1 MGAAKTVSA
10 TANTAAPAIASRPLT
25 GDPPGCIAGAAV
37 TVRSDA
43 LTRAVEAIFR
53 AAGSGAHEAGRVAA
67 QLVGANLSGHDS
79 HGVGMVPRYIEVW
92 RAGDLPLNRR
102 PETVL
107 ASGPLRVLDAGGGL
121 GQVAGDDAMQTA
133 IAVAREHGV
142 ALVGLRDS
150 HHLGRI
156 GHWAEQGVAAGLVTL
171 HFVNVVSAPM
181 VAPHGGTDA
190 RLVTNP
196 VAIGVPRRDAPP
208 LVLDFATS
216 RVAVGKVRVALNT
229 GQPVAPGALLDA
241 QGRPTTDPAALFAG
255 GALLPFGEHKGA
267 GLALM
272 CEILGAALIG
282 GPVQRGRPASRR
294 IVNNMLTVAIDPAA
308 LGRGSDFD
316 AAIDG
321 LLAWGRWSP
330 AADPAAG
337 VVVAGEPEQA
347 ARRARADGIEV
358 DAQTWRQ
365 LVATAGAVDIS
376 AGVFHAHAGLA

>member
-1 MGAAKTVSA
+1 MTATDPGSGALSV
-10 TANTAAPAIASRPLT
+10 RP
-25 GDPPGCIAGAAV
+25 
-37 TVRSDA
+37 DA
-43 LTRAVEAIFR
+43 LERVVEAIFR
-53 AAGSGAHEAGRVAA
+53 AAGSGVHEAGRVAS

-79 HGVGMVPRYIEVW
+79 HGVGMLPRYIEVW

-121 GQVAGDDAMQTA
+121 GQVAGEDAMQAA
-133 IAVAREHGV
+133 IEVAREHGT

-171 HFVNVVSAPM
+171 HFVNVVSTPM
-181 VAPHGGTDA
+181 VAPHGGSDA

-196 VAIGVPRRDAPP
+196 VAIGVPRRGAPP

-216 RVAVGKVRVALNT
+216 RLAVGKVRVALNT
-229 GQPVAPGALLDA
+229 GRAVAPGALLDGM
-241 QGRPTTDPAALFAG
+241 GRPTTDPAALFAG

-282 GPVQRGRPASRR
+282 GPVQQGRPSSRR
-294 IVNNMLTVAIDPAA
+294 IVNNMLTIAIDPAA
-308 LGRGSDFD
+308 LGRGADFD

-321 LLAWGRWSP
+321 LLAWVRGSP
-330 AADPAAG
+330 PVDPEAG
-337 VVVAGEPEQA
+337 VAVAGEPEQA
-347 ARRARADGIEV
+347 ARRARADGIPV
-358 DAQTWRQ
+358 DAETWRQ
-365 LVATAGAVDIS
+365 IVAAGAEVGLAVDRLR
-376 AGVFHAHAGLA
+376 ALAGLA